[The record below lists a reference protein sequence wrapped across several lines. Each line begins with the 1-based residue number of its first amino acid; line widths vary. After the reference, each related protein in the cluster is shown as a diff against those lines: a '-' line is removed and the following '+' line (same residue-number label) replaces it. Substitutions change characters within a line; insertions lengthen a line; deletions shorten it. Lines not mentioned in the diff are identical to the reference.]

1 MPGQHGQQYR
11 PQHIPLLWCVR
22 THVLQWTLLHPLVEQ
37 PASFQKFDE
46 KWHLAQIAHRRFRN
60 PFHLDLTGKS
70 VHASVVFRH
79 YVAPQNSLTL
89 WVSLHNHFF
98 LAHAPQYPLFT
109 FSPNSR
115 TAFFKMKDDGTLP
128 TSGPFANGYRPEIYA
143 TGFRD
148 PHALLPIPG
157 TGDFWEV
164 EHGDELNLVKAGG
177 NYGWPFVTSGD
188 GEPIGPP
195 PAGSNM
201 TGPYV
206 KQWPVF

>member
-89 WVSLHNHFF
+89 WLSLHNHFF

-115 TAFFKMKDDGTLP
+115 TAFFKFNDDQRRRLAAKAKEVG
-128 TSGPFANGYRPEIYA
+128 RK
-143 TGFRD
+143 
-148 PHALLPIPG
+148 LLAQ
-157 TGDFWEV
+157 V
-164 EHGDELNLVKAGG
+164 ETADAQKRYEKLLESDA
-177 NYGWPFVTSGD
+177 PSL
-188 GEPIGPP
+188 
-195 PAGSNM
+195 AC
-201 TGPYV
+201 
-206 KQWPVF
+206 